1 MPVTGP
7 AVHQQLLSAYKE
19 IQDRLDSMGQQVA
32 GMDQKREQLSDDR
45 GAALV
50 SLAEHYLPDLTHE
63 SIQETWREARVAIS
77 DVLLRKEDHQRRIRA
92 TMGDLRAS
100 QSQHDRDLVTVG
112 ERLDAANEDVDR
124 VAAKV
129 ESKLQADSDFVRL
142 SGQAARA
149 EVALERAEAN
159 LDEIEQDAATKL
171 PAYESSSLFSY
182 LRDRGFG
189 TEAYGA
195 RGFTRRTDRW
205 LAKLIG
211 FYKAN
216 QSYQFLKQTPQT
228 MQQIIVQDRQAIDT
242 VMNELERIRN
252 EVADELGL
260 TELANQADTLQTQR
274 ADLLDEIELL
284 REKIDATATEQAELE
299 QARGTYY
306 REAVDLFRQ
315 TLQRCDTGE
324 LKQRA
329 RVTPDITDDQIVARL
344 SGIDSNL
351 EDADRRSKEFQGRIT
366 DTQSLLKGMGQV
378 IQRFRAAQYDSG
390 RSQFIA
396 PIDVVSAVRD
406 ARDEYDLD
414 YLWTSIRRSHRWG
427 PSTMDRI
434 TQVAT
439 HPMTQVLINAMAHAA
454 GGALQEHA
462 RRAGRRRR

>member
-189 TEAYGA
+189 TEAYGS

-211 FYKAN
+211 FHKAN

-252 EVADELGL
+252 EVANDLGL